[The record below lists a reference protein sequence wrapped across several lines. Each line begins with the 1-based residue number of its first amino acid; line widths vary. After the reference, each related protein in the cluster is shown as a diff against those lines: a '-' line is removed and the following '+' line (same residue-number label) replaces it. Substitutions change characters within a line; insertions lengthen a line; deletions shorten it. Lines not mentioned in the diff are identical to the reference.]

1 VAAGVRKGGPLPLW
15 RHGWRPQSVG
25 LGAGLHLRGEGG
37 SRVAAMTWDL
47 ALTGELP
54 TEARIANRIV
64 TPAKLKPIKGPVI
77 RLGSERPPEQKP

>member
-1 VAAGVRKGGPLPLW
+1 
-15 RHGWRPQSVG
+15 
-25 LGAGLHLRGEGG
+25 
-37 SRVAAMTWDL
+37 MTWDL

-77 RLGSERPPEQKP
+77 RLGSEGRQSQKP